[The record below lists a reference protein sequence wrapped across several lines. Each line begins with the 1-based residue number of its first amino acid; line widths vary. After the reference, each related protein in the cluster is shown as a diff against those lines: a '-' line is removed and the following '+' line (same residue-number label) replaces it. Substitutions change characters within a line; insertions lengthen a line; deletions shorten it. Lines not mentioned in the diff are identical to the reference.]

1 MQLGEV
7 VNISGNRLSEMEN
20 FNESLILKVFKGEK
34 EIENNVFDFN
44 IDLKRWEYDYRPPSS
59 GIYNYEIFYE
69 NDYSKLQKGEFE
81 VLESKIELSNVF
93 MNEFLLRNISSN
105 TSAYFKNWSEKDIY
119 LICRQNKKRNKI
131 YDC

>member
-7 VNISGNRLSEMEN
+7 VNISGNRLSELKN
-20 FNESLILKVFKGEK
+20 FNESLILKVSKEGK
-34 EIENNVFDFN
+34 EIENNEFDFN

-59 GIYNYEIFYE
+59 GIYNYEIFFE

-93 MNEFLLRNISSN
+93 MNEFLLKNISSN
-105 TSAYFKNWSEKDIY
+105 TSANFKNWSEK
-119 LICRQNKKRNKI
+119 R
-131 YDC
+131 